1 MRYGKGSCVFCGA
14 AFRVLARHR
23 TFAICLGC
31 ADQACIGLR
40 RIQRR
45 EDEEQRRLAAAAD
58 PGQGKRIA
66 DARARIDAARRDAFE
81 AGEDGPAGTAAARAR
96 GRAEGAADF
105 DDEESVT

>member
-23 TFAICLGC
+23 AFAICLGC
-31 ADQACIGLR
+31 ADQACLGLR

-45 EDEEQRRLAAAAD
+45 EDEEQRRLAAAD

-66 DARARIDAARRDAFE
+66 EARARIDAARRDAFE
-81 AGEDGPAGTAAARAR
+81 AGEDGPAGTARSRAR
-96 GRAEGAADF
+96 GREDGAADF
-105 DDEESVT
+105 DPDEAVT